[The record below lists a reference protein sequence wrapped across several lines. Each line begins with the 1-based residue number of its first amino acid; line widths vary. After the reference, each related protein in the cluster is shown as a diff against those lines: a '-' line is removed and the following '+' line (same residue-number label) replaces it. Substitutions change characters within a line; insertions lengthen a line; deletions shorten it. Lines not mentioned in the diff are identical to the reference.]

1 MLFCPAYLKI
11 PLLHLRAFLP
21 WDFNTSIHILHSKQT
36 CTYGTAVCR
45 CCCCFWS
52 RCFQR
57 GAPSMRHLQLSIF
70 FCFSFCYFEEVNS
83 LKFAKTSKTKR
94 KTEQKTSRYM
104 RLVSPDLQR
113 TRTGCLTVISVDIIS
128 NFIVNFDWH
137 KYTIY
142 EVVFLPFFYLGN
154 LPYIFL
160 SLCPNVPK
168 NCLKLAYCV
177 LQTCS
182 LLIIFTCFFFTSDFV
197 NEMMMFFSVFF
208 FFAMLIHRLV

>member
-1 MLFCPAYLKI
+1 MFSSLCVVLSSILKNTTFTSKSIPTLGFQHKYSYSSFQTNVHLWYCCLLLLLFLKSMLPA
-11 PLLHLRAFLP
+11 
-21 WDFNTSIHILHSKQT
+21 W
-36 CTYGTAVCR
+36 CTLNETYSV
-45 CCCCFWS
+45 
-52 RCFQR
+52 
-57 GAPSMRHLQLSIF
+57 IYF

-128 NFIVNFDWH
+128 NFIVNFYWH

-160 SLCPNVPK
+160 SLCTNVPK

-182 LLIIFTCFFFTSDFV
+182 LLIIFTSDFV
-197 NEMMMFFSVFF
+197 NEMMMFFSGFF

>member
-57 GAPSMRHLQLSIF
+57 GAPSMRHLQLSIFF

-142 EVVFLPFFYLGN
+142 EVVFFTIFLLGKSSLYFPFLMSKCTKKLPKISLLCLTNMFSSYYFYLFFYFWFCEWN
-154 LPYIFL
+154 DD
-160 SLCPNVPK
+160 V
-168 NCLKLAYCV
+168 
-177 LQTCS
+177 
-182 LLIIFTCFFFTSDFV
+182 
-197 NEMMMFFSVFF
+197 FSVFF

>member
-36 CTYGTAVCR
+36 CTYGTAVC

-128 NFIVNFDWH
+128 NFYSQFWL
-137 KYTIY
+137 TQIY
-142 EVVFLPFFYLGN
+142 DLWSCFLPFFTWE
-154 LPYIFL
+154 IFL
-160 SLCPNVPK
+160 
-168 NCLKLAYCV
+168 
-177 LQTCS
+177 
-182 LLIIFTCFFFTSDFV
+182 IFSFPYV
-197 NEMMMFFSVFF
+197 QMYQKI
-208 FFAMLIHRLV
+208 A

>member
-45 CCCCFWS
+45 CCCCFWCRS
-52 RCFQR
+52 FQR
-57 GAPSMRHLQLSIF
+57 CAPSMRHLQLSIF

-94 KTEQKTSRYM
+94 KTEQKTSRFM

-128 NFIVNFDWH
+128 NFYSQFWL
-137 KYTIY
+137 TQIY
-142 EVVFLPFFYLGN
+142 DLWSCFFYHFLLRKSFLYFPFLMSKCTKK
-154 LPYIFL
+154 LPKI
-160 SLCPNVPK
+160 
-168 NCLKLAYCV
+168 
-177 LQTCS
+177 S
-182 LLIIFTCFFFTSDFV
+182 LLCFTNMFSSYYFYLFFFTYDFV
-197 NEMMMFFSVFF
+197 NEMMMFFLFYSFLRCWFIV
-208 FFAMLIHRLV
+208 

>member
-1 MLFCPAYLKI
+1 MVLLFAVVVVFEVDASSVVHPQWDIFSYL
-11 PLLHLRAFLP
+11 
-21 WDFNTSIHILHSKQT
+21 
-36 CTYGTAVCR
+36 
-45 CCCCFWS
+45 
-52 RCFQR
+52 
-57 GAPSMRHLQLSIF
+57 F
-70 FCFSFCYFEEVNS
+70 FCCFSFCYFEEVNS

-142 EVVFLPFFYLGN
+142 EVVFFYHFFYLGN